1 MLPAPGTAPAPE
13 GLATRRAR
21 AIAGLLLAAVAAT
34 AGIALAPGSRAAAV
48 DDGTLGI
55 RPAAEADFFHLEL
68 APGAA
73 LDTEAVVTNHGD
85 EPVTL
90 RTYPV
95 DATSDAGGFAMQ
107 DEAAPREGVGAWV
120 QLARDTV
127 TVAAGSE
134 VRVPIRVEVPAG
146 TRPGDY
152 AGAVIIQAPPA
163 AGEAAQLGDGTAVRL
178 DVVQRLG
185 VRIYLHVAGE
195 AVTDLV
201 PGAIEWRRE
210 GSSIEFSIPITNTG
224 NTNLRPAVELE
235 LEGWPGPSQRVTL
248 EGSQEL
254 LTGATHVLEGTIED
268 APPAFAGSSS
278 VTVRSEAGE
287 HRASTSVVYAEWQL
301 LVAAPIIAGIVA
313 LIAWRVVRFVK
324 RARRAIAELERRGEA
339 PEAGLASQRS
349 VVDEPPVA

>member
-1 MLPAPGTAPAPE
+1 MRSATGIAPTSE
-13 GLATRRAR
+13 AR
-21 AIAGLLLAAVAAT
+21 AARRPRAAAALLLAALAAT
-34 AGIALAPGSRAAAV
+34 AGVILDPGPRAAAV

-73 LDTEAVVTNHGD
+73 LDTEAVVSNRGA

-107 DEAAPREGVGAWV
+107 DESAPREGVGAWV
-120 QLARDTV
+120 QLERDAITV
-127 TVAAGSE
+127 PAGAE
-134 VRVPIRVEVPAG
+134 VRVPIRLEVPAG

-163 AGEAAQLGDGTAVRL
+163 AGDTSQLGDGTAVRL

-195 AVTDLV
+195 AVTELEAGSIQWQRNGDAIDFTV
-201 PGAIEWRRE
+201 PI
-210 GSSIEFSIPITNTG
+210 SNTG
-224 NTNLRPAVELE
+224 NTNLRPEVELE
-235 LEGWPGPSQRVTL
+235 LQGWPGGSRRL
-248 EGSQEL
+248 EVDASQEL
-254 LTGATHVLEGTIED
+254 LTGATHVLEATVDD
-268 APPAFAGSSS
+268 APPLFAGSAS
-278 VTVRSEAGE
+278 VVVRSEAGE
-287 HRASTSVVYAEWQL
+287 QRASGSVVYAQWQL
-301 LVAAPIIAGIVA
+301 LVAALLVAVAIA
-313 LIAWRVVRFVK
+313 LIAWRAARFVR

-339 PEAGLASQRS
+339 A
-349 VVDEPPVA
+349 